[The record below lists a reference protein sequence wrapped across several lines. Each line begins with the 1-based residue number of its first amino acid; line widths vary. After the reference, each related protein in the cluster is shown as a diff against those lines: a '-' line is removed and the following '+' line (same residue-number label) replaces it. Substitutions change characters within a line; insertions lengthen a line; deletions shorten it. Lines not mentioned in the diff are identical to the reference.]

1 MKIKAIYFDCDGT
14 LLDTLRDIHEALN
27 CTLQELGKPVVTIE
41 QTRSFVGNGLRN
53 VLRIAL
59 NSDDVDF
66 ALERFHHYYATN
78 LIVYSVPYMGV
89 IEFLEELKTMGIK
102 LGMIS
107 NKTDLY
113 IQRLT
118 QHFFKDKF
126 DVVLGERT
134 DLKRKPYR
142 DMLDYALKE
151 TNNTSEEIIFVGDSL
166 VDAAFIKDHQLQG
179 ALLTYG
185 FDDEEV
191 LMPTGLPCF
200 KDIASLRSWILSQI
214 SV

>member
-27 CTLQELGKPVVTIE
+27 CTLHELDKPVVTIE

-53 VLRIAL
+53 VLKIAL

-66 ALERFHHYYATN
+66 ALERFHHYYAKN
-78 LIVYSVPYMGV
+78 LMDYSVPYEGV
-89 IEFLEELKTMGIK
+89 LELLKELKAMGIK

-107 NKTDLY
+107 NKTDVY

-118 QHFFKDKF
+118 HHFFEDTF
-126 DVVLGERT
+126 DVALGERT
-134 DLKRKPYR
+134 DLKRKPFR
-142 DMLDYALKE
+142 DMLDYALEE

-166 VDAAFIKDHQLQG
+166 VDAAFIKDHQIQG

-191 LMPTGLPCF
+191 LIPTGLPCF
-200 KDIASLRSWILSQI
+200 RDIASLRSWILSQI

>member
-27 CTLQELGKPVVTIE
+27 CTLQELGKPIVTIE

-53 VLRIAL
+53 VLKIAL
-59 NSDDVDF
+59 NSEDVDF
-66 ALERFHHYYATN
+66 ALERFHHYYAIN
-78 LIVYSVPYMGV
+78 LIVHSVPYIGV
-89 IEFLEELKTMGIK
+89 IEFLEELKNMGIK

-107 NKTDLY
+107 NKTDVY

-118 QHFFKDKF
+118 HHFFEDTF
-126 DVVLGERT
+126 DVALGERT
-134 DLKRKPYR
+134 DLKRKPFR

-151 TNNTSEEIIFVGDSL
+151 TNNISEEIIFVGDSL
-166 VDAAFIKDHQLQG
+166 VDAAFIKDHQIQG

-191 LMPTGLPCF
+191 LIPTGLPCF
-200 KDIASLRSWILSQI
+200 RDIASLRSWILSQI

>member
-27 CTLQELGKPVVTIE
+27 CTLQELGKPEVTID

-66 ALERFHHYYATN
+66 ALERFHYYYSTN
-78 LIVYSVPYMGV
+78 LIVHSVPYEGV
-89 IEFLEELKTMGIK
+89 IELLDELKCMGIK

-107 NKTDLY
+107 NKTDAY

-118 QHFFKDKF
+118 HHFFPNTF
-126 DVVLGERT
+126 DVALGERT

-142 DMLDYALKE
+142 DMLDFALNE
-151 TNNTSEEIIFVGDSL
+151 TNNTPQEIIFVGDSL

-179 ALLTYG
+179 AILTYG

-191 LMPTGLPCF
+191 LIPTGLPCF